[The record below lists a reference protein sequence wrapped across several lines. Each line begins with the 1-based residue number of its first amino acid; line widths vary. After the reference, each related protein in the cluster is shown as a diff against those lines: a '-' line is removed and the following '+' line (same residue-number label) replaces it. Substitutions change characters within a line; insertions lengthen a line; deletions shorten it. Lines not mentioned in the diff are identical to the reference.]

1 MIIKVI
7 SGGQTGADQAGLA
20 AAKKYNIPTGGFAPK
35 GYQTSEGKN
44 RTLLQKVYDL
54 TESVGGYKKRTWQN
68 AELADGTIRLA
79 VDFTSRGE
87 ICTLNGINKYKKP
100 HIDIQLKDVNEF
112 ETIMVDD
119 CLSWLIENK
128 IKILN
133 VAGNTQN
140 TLGFDIYKM
149 SYDFLCLVFEKHL
162 IKFYGDF
169 RKMAGL

>member
-1 MIIKVI
+1 MLIKVI

-20 AAKKYNIPTGGFAPK
+20 AAKKFSIPTGGFAPK
-35 GYQTSEGKN
+35 GYQTSQGKN

-54 TESVGGYKKRTWQN
+54 TESKGGYKQRTWEN
-68 AELADGTIRLA
+68 AKIADGTIRLA
-79 VDFTSRGE
+79 VDFSTRGE
-87 ICTLNGINKYKKP
+87 ICTLNGINKYNKP
-100 HIDIQLKDVNEF
+100 HKDFNLQDLDEF
-112 ETIMVDD
+112 ESIMVED
-119 CLSWLIENK
+119 CNTWLIENK

-140 TLGFDIYKM
+140 TLGFDIYTM
-149 SYDFLCLVFEKHL
+149 AYEFLCKVFEKHL